1 MFAKFLPVR
10 VLEKSQSGQS
20 LIEVTFAVSV
30 VGLVLVAV
38 LSLVI
43 ASLQQARRAL
53 DQTQATQYGQTTLE
67 WIRAQ
72 RDQAGWGTFASALAA
87 EGENPLVYCWAELPN
102 SFDDLTAATPGECS
116 LDFGEDVILNT
127 MIKRQVEFE
136 FIGTPIT
143 QISVTVILTR
153 PGQDGPIENRI
164 QTLFTDWE

>member
-1 MFAKFLPVR
+1 MFAKPRFVHASARL
-10 VLEKSQSGQS
+10 QSGQS
-20 LIEVTFAVSV
+20 LIEVTFAAAV

-87 EGENPLVYCWAELPN
+87 QGENPLVYCWSELPT
-102 SFDDLTAATPGECS
+102 SLDDLTADTPGECS
-116 LDFGEDVILNT
+116 ADFGEDVIPGT
-127 MIKRQVEFE
+127 TTKRQVEFE
-136 FIGTPIT
+136 FVGTPIT
-143 QISVTVILTR
+143 QIPVTVILTR

>member
-1 MFAKFLPVR
+1 MFAKFRAVR
-10 VLEKSQSGQS
+10 VWGKSQSGQS
-20 LIEVTFAVSV
+20 LIEVTFAAAV

-53 DQTQATQYGQTTLE
+53 DQTQATQSGQTTLE

-87 EGENPLVYCWAELPN
+87 QGENPLIYCWTELPT
-102 SFDDLTAATPGECS
+102 SLDDLTSDSPGECS
-116 LDFGEDVILNT
+116 TEFGEDVMPGT
-127 MIKRQVEFE
+127 TTQRQVEFE
-136 FIGTPIT
+136 FVGTPIT
-143 QISVTVILTR
+143 QIPVTVILSR
-153 PGQDGPIENRI
+153 PGQDGIIENRI